1 MSARSHVDSEN
12 DVVIENLSFTSHL
25 SMAGRGAAA
34 DLESIA
40 HAIASTGH
48 RSEAGGEGSV
58 APSNPEAE
66 MSEDI
71 STMDIIKKFFFLGY
85 PVSLS
90 SLATFSLNLVIIMVI
105 GKMLDI
111 QAMGGASLALGL
123 VNATGFAFG
132 AGLCGALET
141 VLSHSFGLFQRE
153 EGKRKAAAEAAA
165 ARDGTA
171 VAPLVPHTL
180 HIYGIYTQRMVL
192 ILLVAA
198 IPLGFILCF
207 ADAFLTAVGQSPSI
221 VHYTGMWCRWGV
233 FGIPAAMA
241 FQLLQRYYSCQH
253 LTKPLPVALFGAA
266 FANPLL
272 QFIFVKAFG
281 FSGSPIAWLLL
292 MTGTVG
298 GLIAYMYFTGIYKTT
313 WGGWDIRCT
322 QNLGSLVG
330 IALPSMGMM
339 LSEWVA
345 LEVNGLAGGYGT
357 PAELGAYTIT
367 LQVFGIMWAMGSGV
381 MILTSVFVGNAVGE
395 GKPLLAR
402 RIAFTAIGVVV
413 CVATFDVVMCLIF
426 ESFIPAFFVK
436 ASEVEMV
443 TPIYREL
450 MYIVMP
456 YHFFDVFQ
464 STVMGVFRGCEMQ
477 KLGAVIISVAFCVVG
492 VPFSFLLFFYFKIGI
507 KALWIGP
514 FTGVAGV
521 GAPIY
526 IYMLLRYIKWEDLKP
541 HSDHGAA
548 TSAPSPT
555 GNENSG
561 AAASADTNNVTM
573 SPAAARAITA
583 AASAQPADPN
593 LDSAAGTPTAAQV
606 AAVREFVDAST
617 PTTTAQRIVA
627 AAAAA
632 DAKGAA
638 AK

>member
-1 MSARSHVDSEN
+1 MNKHAEARSVCSHVDSEN
-12 DVVIENLSFTSHL
+12 DVVVENASFTSHL
-25 SMAGRGAAA
+25 SLAGRGAAA

-40 HAIASTGH
+40 QAIASTGH
-48 RSEAGGEGSV
+48 RSEGGGSI
-58 APSNPEAE
+58 APNNPEAE

-71 STMDIIKKFFFLGY
+71 TVKEIAKKFFFLGY

-90 SLATFSLNLVIIMVI
+90 SLATFSLNLVIIMTI
-105 GKMLDI
+105 GRMLNL

-141 VLSHSFGLFQRE
+141 VLSHSFGRFLYE
-153 EGKRKAAAEAAA
+153 EGKRKAEAEETA
-165 ARDGTA
+165 ARGGTA
-171 VAPLVPHTL
+171 VQALMSPTV
-180 HIYGIYTQRMVL
+180 HIYGIYSQRMVL

-233 FGIPAAMA
+233 FGIPSAMG

-253 LTKPLPVALFGAA
+253 LTKPLPVALFCAA
-266 FANPLL
+266 IANPLL
-272 QFIFVKAFG
+272 QYIFVKLFG
-281 FSGSPIAWLLL
+281 FSGSPIAWLVL

-298 GLIAYMYFTGIYKTT
+298 GLIAYLRFTGIYKTT
-313 WGGWDIRCT
+313 WGGWDLRCT
-322 QNLGSLVG
+322 QNIGSLAG
-330 IALPSMGMM
+330 IAIPSMGMM

-367 LQVFGIMWAMGSGV
+367 LQIFGIMWAMGSGV
-381 MILTSVFVGNAVGE
+381 MILTSVLVGNAVGE

-402 RIAFTAIGVVV
+402 RVAFTAIGIVI
-413 CVATFDVVMCLIF
+413 CVATLDVVLCFIF
-426 ESFIPAFFVK
+426 ESFIPALFVQPE
-436 ASEVEMV
+436 EVAAV
-443 TPIYREL
+443 APIYREL

-464 STVMGVFRGCEMQ
+464 STVMGIFRGCEMQ
-477 KLGAVIISVAFCVVG
+477 KLGAVIISIAFCVVG
-492 VPFSFLLFFYFKIGI
+492 VPISFLLFFYYKIGI

-514 FTGVAGV
+514 FIGVTGV

-526 IYMLLRYIKWEDLKP
+526 VYILLRYIKWEDLKP
-541 HSDHGAA
+541 HSDHALPSAEDDGNADAVA
-548 TSAPSPT
+548 TTA
-555 GNENSG
+555 
-561 AAASADTNNVTM
+561 
-573 SPAAARAITA
+573 SPAAAAG
-583 AASAQPADPN
+583 QQEPG

-606 AAVREFVDAST
+606 AAVREFVDMTTA
-617 PTTTAQRIVA
+617 TTTTQRIIA
-627 AAAAA
+627 TASA
-632 DAKGAA
+632 DKKSAK
-638 AK
+638 KK

>member
-1 MSARSHVDSEN
+1 MSVRSHVDSEN
-12 DVVIENLSFTSHL
+12 DVVLENVSFTSHFP
-25 SMAGRGAAA
+25 MAGRGAAA

-48 RSEAGGEGSV
+48 RSEAGGGSI

-71 STMDIIKKFFFLGY
+71 PTKEIIKKFFFLGY

-90 SLATFSLNLVIIMVI
+90 SLATFSLNLVIIAVI
-105 GKMLDI
+105 GQMVNL

-141 VLSHSFGLFQRE
+141 VLSHSFGLFLRE
-153 EGKRKAAAEAAA
+153 EEKRKKEAEATA

-171 VAPLVPHTL
+171 VPPLVPHTI
-180 HIYGIYTQRMVL
+180 HIFGIYTQRMVL

-207 ADAFLTAVGQSPSI
+207 ADAFLTAVGMSPSI

-233 FGIPAAMA
+233 FGIPAAMG

-253 LTKPLPVALFGAA
+253 LTKPLPVALFCAA
-266 FANPLL
+266 LANPVL
-272 QFIFVKAFG
+272 QYIFVKLFG
-281 FSGSPIAWLLL
+281 FSGSPIAWLVL

-298 GLIAYMYFTGIYKTT
+298 GLIAYLRFTGIYKTT
-313 WGGWDIRCT
+313 WGGWDVRCT
-322 QNLGSLVG
+322 QDVGSLVA

-345 LEVNGLAGGYGT
+345 LEVNGLVGGYGT

-367 LQVFGIMWAMGSGV
+367 LQVFGVMWAMGSGV

-395 GKPLLAR
+395 GKPMLAR
-402 RIAFTAIGVVV
+402 RVAFTAVGVVI
-413 CVATFDVVMCLIF
+413 CVAAFDVVLCLLF
-426 ESFIPAFFVK
+426 EPFIPAFFVPQEEI
-436 ASEVEMV
+436 AAV
-443 TPIYREL
+443 TPIYRQL

-464 STVMGVFRGCEMQ
+464 STIMGVFRGCEMQ
-477 KLGAVIISVAFCVVG
+477 KLGAIIISTAFCIVG
-492 VPFSFLLFFYFKIGI
+492 VPLSFLLFFYFKIGI
-507 KALWIGP
+507 RALWIGP
-514 FTGVAGV
+514 FVGVAVV
-521 GAPIY
+521 GAPVYIY
-526 IYMLLRYIKWEDLKP
+526 IMLRYIKWEELKP
-541 HSDHGAA
+541 HSDASPQLADSSANAGVAA
-548 TSAPSPT
+548 P
-555 GNENSG
+555 
-561 AAASADTNNVTM
+561 
-573 SPAAARAITA
+573 PAAATASPASA
-583 AASAQPADPN
+583 AAEPN

-606 AAVREFVDAST
+606 AAVRRFVDTTT
-617 PTTTAQRIVA
+617 PTTTTKRIVA
-627 AAAAA
+627 AVSV
-632 DAKGAA
+632 DSKPAKEE
-638 AK
+638 